1 MGKNVIIIV
10 KIINIKYYDLFNRLH
25 FNFNYQSNFNSD
37 TKRSLM
43 NDINLMNEI
52 NSLKKQLE
60 AKDNLIKLKDEMV
73 KALENSLKLKDE
85 TIETLEKTIKTK
97 DESVKTLEKTV
108 ALKEEEIKKLSSSTV
123 NQNLLKEK
131 DETIAQLQK
140 EIEILN
146 EELTKADEDLES
158 LELEI
163 EKLRKAQT
171 SSMDVE
177 IIDFTNAKI
186 NKSEILAKMREILE
200 NAISNV
206 TIVVP
211 NIEELQDLYL
221 YELRSSVSMNI
232 ACGINPGIDQHAE
245 LLDEFESLDNIS
257 LRNYERKDRYV
268 LTRDGEELLIA
279 VIGKSEDN
287 NLVIHTKDPKH
298 FRILNSLATES
309 WIQSRKV

>member
-1 MGKNVIIIV
+1 
-10 KIINIKYYDLFNRLH
+10 
-25 FNFNYQSNFNSD
+25 
-37 TKRSLM
+37 M
-43 NDINLMNEI
+43 NDINLMTEI
-52 NSLKKQLE
+52 NSLKKQFA

-73 KALENSLKLKDE
+73 KALENSLKSKDE
-85 TIETLEKTIKTK
+85 TIETLEKTIKIK
-97 DESVKTLEKTV
+97 DESVKTLEKTI
-108 ALKEEEIKKLSSSTV
+108 ALKEEEIKKNSSSAV
-123 NQNLLKEK
+123 DQNLLKEK

-146 EELTKADEDLES
+146 EELGKADEDLES
-158 LELEI
+158 LEIEN

-171 SSMDVE
+171 SSTDAK
-177 IIDFTNAKI
+177 IIDFTNAKLP
-186 NKSEILAKMREILE
+186 KSEILAKMREILE

-211 NIEELQDLYL
+211 SIEELQDLYL

-232 ACGINPGIDQHAE
+232 ACGINPGIDEHAE

-268 LTRDGEELLIA
+268 LTRDGEELLLA
-279 VIGKSEDN
+279 VLGKSEDK

-298 FRILNSLATES
+298 FRLLNSLATES
-309 WIQSRKV
+309 WIQSRKI